1 MVFED
6 KVLRYF
12 TAVDLVDYL
21 NVDVETV
28 FDRFEDEIYDRYEEI
43 CEEMGY
49 EPEDDE
55 DIPF

>member
-6 KVLRYF
+6 RVLRYF
-12 TAVDLVDYL
+12 TAVELVDYL
-21 NVDVETV
+21 NIDVETIYE
-28 FDRFEDEIYDRYEEI
+28 RFEDEIHHRFDDI

-55 DIPF
+55 DLPF